1 MSACQD
7 PSRLPLTA
15 QELEDYRRDG
25 YLIRPGIFNAEEV
38 ASFQQ
43 AAEIASA
50 RAHAACSE
58 GRTYHLDGKRFVDV
72 GHMTVQ
78 YEHSPGSELI
88 RVIEPVH
95 ELAGAFDQLIDDARL
110 VAPMRQLVGADSL
123 ALWTDKL
130 NLKRPRE
137 GSGFG
142 WHQDSPYWVHD
153 CDHVDQLPNV
163 MVTFDDASE
172 ANGCFRVIR
181 GSHTRGCLP
190 GTADGS
196 QLGGFYTDPDVF
208 DEADQVAME
217 APAGSAIFF
226 DPHTVHGSLP
236 NRSDESR
243 RAIVITY
250 QPADFPALKSG
261 RSKRLSVCA
270 GCRLKQQP
278 GLLPELLPL
287 NRCRQPAAG
296 SRSSSR
302 RS

>member
-1 MSACQD
+1 MSASYAIPD
-7 PSRLPLTA
+7 HSLSA
-15 QELEDYRRDG
+15 QELDDYRRDG
-25 YLIRPGIFNAEEV
+25 YLIRAGIFNQKEV
-38 ASFQQ
+38 TEFQR
-43 AAEIASA
+43 AAEDASM
-50 RAHAACSE
+50 RAHEACAE

-72 GHMTVQ
+72 DHMTVQ
-78 YEHSPGSELI
+78 FEHSPDSELI

-95 ELAGAFDQLIDDARL
+95 ELASIFDELLDDVRL
-110 VAPMRQLVGADSL
+110 VAPMRQLVGADTL

-137 GSGFG
+137 GSAFG
-142 WHQDSPYWVHD
+142 WHQDSPYWVHE

-181 GSHTRGCLP
+181 GSHRQGCLP

-196 QLGGFYTDPDVF
+196 QLGGFYTDPKTF
-208 DEADQVAME
+208 NETDQVLME

-236 NRSDESR
+236 NRSIEPR

-261 RSKRLSVCA
+261 SVRNVSARSGTA
-270 GCRLKQQP
+270 G
-278 GLLPELLPL
+278 
-287 NRCRQPAAG
+287 
-296 SRSSSR
+296 
-302 RS
+302 

>member
-1 MSACQD
+1 MAEPFTNPGLALS
-7 PSRLPLTA
+7 ST
-15 QELEDYRRDG
+15 ELAHYRRDG
-25 YLIRPGIFNAEEV
+25 YLIRPAIFSAAEV
-38 ASFQQ
+38 AELQE
-43 AAEIASA
+43 AAELAAA
-50 RAHAACSE
+50 RAHEACTGGS
-58 GRTYHLDGKRFVDV
+58 TYHLDGKRFVDV

-78 YEHSPGSELI
+78 YEHSTGSDLI

-95 ELAGAFDQLIDDARL
+95 ELAPAFDDLIDDARL
-110 VAPMRQLVGADSL
+110 VVPMQQLVGADAL

-137 GSGFG
+137 GSAFG

-181 GSHTRGCLP
+181 GSHRRGCLP

-196 QLGGFYTDPDVF
+196 QLGGFYTDPSEF
-208 DEADQVAME
+208 DEADQVPMA

-236 NRSDESR
+236 NRSQQPR

-261 RSKRLSVCA
+261 AVRNVSANLR
-270 GCRLKQQP
+270 
-278 GLLPELLPL
+278 
-287 NRCRQPAAG
+287 AAH
-296 SRSSSR
+296 
-302 RS
+302 

>member
-1 MSACQD
+1 MSARYVYTD
-7 PSRLPLTA
+7 PALSA
-15 QELEDYRRDG
+15 QELADYRRDG
-25 YLIRPGIFNAEEV
+25 YLIRPAVFTPEEV
-38 ASFQQ
+38 AVLQRAAEQ
-43 AAEIASA
+43 AAN
-50 RAHAACSE
+50 RAHSDAADGE
-58 GRTYHLDGKRFVDV
+58 TYHLDGKRFVDV

-95 ELAGAFDQLIDDARL
+95 ELHPAFDGLIDDERL
-110 VAPMRQLVGADSL
+110 VAPMRQLVGADAL

-137 GSGFG
+137 GSAFG
-142 WHQDSPYWVHD
+142 WHQDSPYWIHD

-163 MVTFDDASE
+163 MVTFDAASE

-181 GSHTRGCLP
+181 GSHLRGCLP

-196 QLGGFYTDPDVF
+196 QLGGFYTDPDSF
-208 DEADQVAME
+208 DEGDQVAME

-236 NRSDESR
+236 NTSDEAR

-250 QPADFPALKSG
+250 QPAGYPTLKSG
-261 RSKRLSVCA
+261 EVRNVLARSR
-270 GCRLKQQP
+270 
-278 GLLPELLPL
+278 
-287 NRCRQPAAG
+287 AAH
-296 SRSSSR
+296 
-302 RS
+302 